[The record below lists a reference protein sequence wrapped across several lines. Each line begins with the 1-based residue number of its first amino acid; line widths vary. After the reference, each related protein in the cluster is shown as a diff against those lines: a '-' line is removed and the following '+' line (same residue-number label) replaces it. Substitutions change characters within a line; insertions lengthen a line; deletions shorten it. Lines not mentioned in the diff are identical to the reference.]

1 MQGQATFLRRFEVQG
16 AEKGDRIIWDE
27 EGILSKM
34 EEILKSLSLILDSP
48 QSRFWVK
55 DLNARSLCGSF
66 QRVPVS
72 VWGRGVWISGFLL
85 WAAEEGA
92 WSFKGSL
99 RQHTPELP
107 QLRSREAG
115 RFTQLALPLTGHK
128 SSWRWQFPASP
139 CYPGCRPSLPLQP
152 EEALGA

>member
-1 MQGQATFLRRFEVQG
+1 MLVALNMQGQATFLRRFEVQG

-72 VWGRGVWISGFLL
+72 VWGRVVWISGFLL

-107 QLRSREAG
+107 QLSSREAG
-115 RFTQLALPLTGHK
+115 RFTQLALPLAGHK
-128 SSWRWQFPASP
+128 SSW
-139 CYPGCRPSLPLQP
+139 G
-152 EEALGA
+152 